1 MRRVICALIPFLTF
15 FVLSSRRGLAA
26 DFSVNPIKLFFGARQ
41 KTNVVTV
48 KNNSPDKLTLQ
59 ITIYQWSQDA
69 ETKDVFSPT
78 SDIIAFPKILTIE
91 KDRERLIRV
100 GTRVPPGAFEKTYR
114 IYLEEI
120 PRPQKEPPTETTLR
134 TVMKVGLPVFI
145 EPVKAEAQGKI
156 TGAGAEKGEL
166 SFSIENSGNIHFL
179 IRGINVSGADASG
192 AAVFQ
197 TEMAGWYLHAGR
209 SKKFSFNIPEDI
221 CGKIDSL
228 KIDVSTDR
236 LSLTERLNAPAQMC
250 PQ

>member
-1 MRRVICALIPFLTF
+1 MRRYLYALVLLSF
-15 FVLSSRRGLAA
+15 FVLSGRVPAA
-26 DFSVNPIKLFFGARQ
+26 DFSVSPIRLFFDAGQ

-100 GTRVPPGAFEKTYR
+100 GTRVPQGAFEKTYR

-120 PRPQKEPPTETTLR
+120 PQPQKEPPTETTLR

-145 EPVKAEAQGKI
+145 QPPKIEASANI
-156 TGAGAEKGEL
+156 SGAGVVNGEL
-166 SFSIENSGNIHFL
+166 GFSIENTGNIHFL
-179 IRGINVSGADASG
+179 IRGVDVTGLAPDGSN
-192 AAVFQ
+192 VFQ
-197 TEMAGWYLHAGR
+197 TELAGWYLHAGR

-236 LSLTERLNAPAQMC
+236 LSLTERINAPAQMC